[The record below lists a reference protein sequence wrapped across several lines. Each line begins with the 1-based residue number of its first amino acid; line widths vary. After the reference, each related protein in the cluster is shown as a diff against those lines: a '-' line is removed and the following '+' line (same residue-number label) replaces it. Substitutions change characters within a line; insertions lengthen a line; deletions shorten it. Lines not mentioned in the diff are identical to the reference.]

1 MLKIEVFNALQT
13 WFGPSKYTSLK
24 STFKTQPQ
32 IENKDV
38 AWSPRYNLPTT
49 RTNKCRALSLQEVE
63 LDGWF
68 FILHIC
74 TGNTYHTIHAQV
86 QYSLRFKKKVT
97 FGHKLRYKIKAT
109 FGEISLK
116 LRQTNWNVAKN
127 NANVVVDELP
137 RQITICTCLTI
148 DIWTQWRRCTS
159 TQFYGLMWH
168 LPKLAGFEWNWRQNF
183 STLLWTP
190 PVHPEALSESYATHT
205 VLC

>member
-116 LRQTNWNVAKN
+116 LCQTNWNVAKN
-127 NANVVVDELP
+127 NVNVVANELP
-137 RQITICTCLTI
+137 SQPIVYTCLTI
-148 DIWTQWRRCTS
+148 DIWTRRRRRTS
-159 TQFYGLMWH
+159 MWFYTLRCH
-168 LPKLAGFEWNWRQNF
+168 PPKMANFQLNCRQNF
-183 STLLWTP
+183 LTLLWTP
-190 PVHPEALSESYATHT
+190 LAHQKVLSESYAVH
-205 VLC
+205 VVSY